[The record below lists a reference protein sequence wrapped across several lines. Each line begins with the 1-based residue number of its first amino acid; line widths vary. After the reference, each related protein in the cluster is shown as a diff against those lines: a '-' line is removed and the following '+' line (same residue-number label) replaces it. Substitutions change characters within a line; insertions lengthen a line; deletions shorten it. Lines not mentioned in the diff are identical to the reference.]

1 MNKEL
6 GKILN
11 LIEDKLVELIP
22 EIKEKITKNP
32 SILTIGLSDYLAEL
46 STDAANEVIKDN
58 QEIVDGFSNEE
69 IELITSML
77 GRYSNVMKYALL
89 ERMPPGVN

>member
-6 GKILN
+6 GRILN

-22 EIKEKITKNP
+22 EINEKITKNP
-32 SILTIGLSDYLAEL
+32 SILIIGLSDYLAGL

-69 IELITSML
+69 IELITSTL
-77 GRYSNVMKYALL
+77 DRYSNVMKYVLYGFL
-89 ERMPPGVN
+89 D